1 MGLTDRMLSPR
12 FVVKSIAM
20 RPVNAIVQPIMTAK
34 TLTLRLHP
42 ENYERAAALAD
53 RRHQSLNRLFQEGL
67 ELLIAQEQ
75 DKQLFED
82 FSLIAEAGEEE
93 TDVDFAL
100 PGQLQ
105 ATDAK

>member
-1 MGLTDRMLSPR
+1 MGLTGWMFAPR

-20 RPVNAIVQPIMTAK
+20 RPVNAILQPTMTAK

-42 ENYERAAALAD
+42 ENYARAAALAD

-75 DKQLFED
+75 DKQLFDD

-93 TDVDFAL
+93 IDVDFAL
-100 PGQLQ
+100 PAQLQ